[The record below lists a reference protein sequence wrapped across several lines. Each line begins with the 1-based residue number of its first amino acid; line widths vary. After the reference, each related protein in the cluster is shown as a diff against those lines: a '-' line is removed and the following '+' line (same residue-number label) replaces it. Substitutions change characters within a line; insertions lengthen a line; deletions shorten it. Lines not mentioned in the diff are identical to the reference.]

1 MSVSTSALTDDRL
14 ILPHP
19 HDRYRIVG
27 LLLREIREQR
37 YGKQQAEF
45 AEHITTRLREH
56 DPNFDGK
63 VDQSIVSRVEN
74 VKELAKKTVC
84 EGRIPSRQDFLRC
97 TLAGLDLD
105 TEITSLLLAFTEG
118 TRFKHLTAQE
128 IRQNLG
134 RLPQAW
140 EIRKSRS
147 YGDDLAESH
156 YGVMRYFKQV
166 FAHKF
171 QTKKRIESVTMHHAP
186 EVGDAS
192 SISRIIYSHEKR
204 PGQFMRMSKYPG
216 FPILGNVEVGH
227 FAPRLAQAKTI
238 ANVEKEF
245 RQRRL
250 LFHRRLLTFGERNIH
265 SLAGLGRYAKRVV
278 GHHLPVNVRRR
289 HLLNLIRLLVSYPS
303 LFKVGLVPDEVETEL
318 LINCT
323 RWVLLRPTSY
333 HRFFKPGSFHA
344 GPNLIFWSHA
354 QSMMRT
360 QLEFEDCWERLSRQ
374 GFTDPETVSTQI
386 EETLRKACREEP
398 DDGDSALLLVLDNP
412 RTLRLSL
419 TNEECAPESFFCEHL
434 LEKVAKPKRPAAEKT
449 QQGSK

>member
-1 MSVSTSALTDDRL
+1 MSVPISALTDDRL

-37 YGKQQAEF
+37 YGKHQSVF
-45 AEHITTRLREH
+45 AEHITARLRER
-56 DPNFDGK
+56 DPRFNGK
-63 VDQSIVSRVEN
+63 VDQSNISRVEN
-74 VKELAKKTVC
+74 VKELAKKTIC
-84 EGRIPSRQDFLRC
+84 EGREPPRQDFLRC
-97 TLAGLDLD
+97 TLVGLDLE
-105 TEITSLLLAFTEG
+105 TETTSQLLAFTEG
-118 TRFKHLTAQE
+118 THFKPLTALE
-128 IRQNLG
+128 IQQNLG
-134 RLPQAW
+134 RLPRAG

-156 YGVMRYFKQV
+156 YGVMRFFKQV

-186 EVGDAS
+186 EAGDAS
-192 SISRIIYSHEKR
+192 SISRIIYSHEKS

-216 FPILGNVEVGH
+216 FPILENVAVEH
-227 FAPRLAQAKTI
+227 FAPRLVKGKTI
-238 ANVEKEF
+238 ADVEKEF

-265 SLAGLGRYAKRVV
+265 SLAGLRRYAKRVV
-278 GHHLPVNVRRR
+278 GHHLPVNIRRR
-289 HLLNLIRLLVSYPS
+289 HLLNLIRMLVSYPS

-333 HRFFKPGSFHA
+333 HRFFQPDSFHA
-344 GPNLIFWSHA
+344 GPNLIFWSRA

-360 QLEFEDCWERLSRQ
+360 QLEFEDCWKHLSEG
-374 GFTDPETVSTQI
+374 GFTDPKTVATQI
-386 EETLRKACREEP
+386 EETLRMACREEP
-398 DDGDSALLLVLDNP
+398 DDGDSALLSALRNP

-419 TNEECAPESFFCEHL
+419 KDEDCAPESFFCEHL
-434 LEKVAKPKRPAAEKT
+434 LEKVGKPKRDGGKDPARV
-449 QQGSK
+449 